1 MTDERYKAIMANLGM
16 PNSRILLLALQQVAN
31 EVAQAE
37 RVKYDELIMAVG
49 NKWPGES
56 RHETA
61 LRYIREAEVG
71 AGGTAAKGSNVEL
84 RGAEQASLAERPS
97 PTQGSTALPPSS
109 GD

>member
-16 PNSRILLLALQQVAN
+16 PNSRSLLLALQQVAN

-71 AGGTAAKGSNVEL
+71 AGGTAAKGSNVQGQGDGE
-84 RGAEQASLAERPS
+84 RSSSISPATPGSASPA
-97 PTQGSTALPPSS
+97 PSS
-109 GD
+109 GG